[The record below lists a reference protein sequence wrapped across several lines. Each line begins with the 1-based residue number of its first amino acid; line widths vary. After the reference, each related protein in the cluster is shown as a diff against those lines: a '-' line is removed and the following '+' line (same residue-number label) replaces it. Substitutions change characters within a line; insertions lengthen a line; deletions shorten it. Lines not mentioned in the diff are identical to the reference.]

1 MPDQLSHY
9 ETSFIKR
16 TFPITLVC
24 DQIVF
29 QPNIG
34 SIFRIAEAFGVEKI
48 IFIGKNITLTPR
60 KIGKT
65 SRSTHLMVPYEI
77 IETAK
82 DSIQHFQQN
91 DFNIIALEVT
101 ANSQPLRF
109 AAITTDKP
117 IALIAGSEV
126 SGISDELL
134 KAAHQTVHIDMYGE
148 NSSMNVVQATA
159 IALYEL
165 TAKLS

>member
-1 MPDQLSHY
+1 MPHQLSHY
-9 ETSFIKR
+9 ETFFTKR
-16 TFPITLVC
+16 IFPITLVC

-48 IFIGKNITLTPR
+48 IFIGKNLALTPR

-77 IETAK
+77 IETVEDA
-82 DSIQHFQQN
+82 IQYFQKN

-101 ANSQPLRF
+101 INSQSLRS
-109 AAITTDKP
+109 AAITADN
-117 IALIAGSEV
+117 
-126 SGISDELL
+126 
-134 KAAHQTVHIDMYGE
+134 Q
-148 NSSMNVVQATA
+148 
-159 IALYEL
+159 
-165 TAKLS
+165 